1 MNVSWKTRIVARQIA
16 ALTTAVV
23 LLTGMVSGATA
34 SFADAEQTESS
45 SESSVVESEPQSEFP
60 ESESPAV
67 ESDPQA
73 EVPEDESSSQE
84 ANPETDSTS
93 PNTSEENPGTSEENE
108 VVTSNDQDQV
118 FEPSSKTEEDADAE
132 TQMSQLAS
140 PQITVAKT
148 SFSPGESVT
157 AEGSG
162 WNPNSEVE
170 FTLSESKDGK
180 RAEKLDAQK
189 GTSSDSGS
197 VAVTLT
203 LPEDFIG
210 SFQIDAKFDAKKKND
225 DQSASIEGLQVIS
238 STKLI
243 LTSDFPEYKPGSTV
257 KLAGEGWDGE
267 KRNVKI
273 QVMDRDNINEDL
285 LNGEG
290 LATVDENGKLTFS
303 FPLPADIYE
312 FEAIA
317 SEVDES
323 SRQATVTFTQELAT
337 AAGTITVR
345 KAGIRTGNT
354 TANGLEGAVFE
365 AFNVGSNTGTT
376 IPVGATP
383 VATCTTGVTGNCDL
397 SLPSIGG
404 TSDNFVVKELSAPSG
419 WVLLE
424 QFSTGDYRVN
434 VTVTAGSTVQ
444 VPSSSRRWANAKD
457 NPPLPDICGL
467 NIALLFDESNS
478 INDTEWGQM
487 KDAAKSFVDAL
498 TGTPS
503 RVALFSF
510 ASSAPAGTTRPL
522 ASVRSTADATTL
534 KNTITAMSQ
543 QGGGTNWD
551 AGLYQIA
558 QSSENYDA
566 VLFLTDGNPTFYGNP
581 TLGTGFSTLPQYV
594 EEAVHSANAVKAK
607 SNGNGG
613 GTRIIGVGIGI
624 GGTSAL
630 NLAATTGP
638 TDGSDYYTTDFDN
651 LGQVLREVA
660 IKLCGG
666 TITVEKQI
674 GTSFPGSSGSESNGW
689 PFAGVIN
696 SGGGAI
702 DPTSGSTANSNNFD
716 GLLQFKLS
724 GGTWPK
730 NVTVTETGNAPG
742 LGDFTF
748 VDAKCSIDGKDV
760 GTLNQ
765 SNKSITF
772 NIELEDSATCI
783 FLNSPDTGTIEL
795 SKVWTGQGGQTTLQ
809 IGTSANAF
817 DIAQV
822 QTGVNGTA
830 PLTTGVKTVRVG
842 TLYLSEVGGLDG
854 FAQSLQCTSSGSP
867 ITPNAEGGV
876 LVGKG
881 KDVKC
886 VFTNTFKTGS
896 LTIEK
901 TINAPANATLPA
913 SYAVSYNCGIG
924 FTGNT
929 TISPT
934 SPAVISGIPSGRTCS
949 VTEDA
954 LTPIPGYTWG
964 TPAITPASVS
974 IPNSGNAT
982 ITVANNL
989 SRDLGSLAITKTL
1002 AEGSAAFTGE
1012 FTIDYACAPA
1022 SGDEANKTGS
1032 VSITEGQ
1039 TATINSIPT
1048 GFSCTI
1054 TEDTLPTAPT
1064 GFTWSTPVITGSPA
1078 LITKNQTTNTS
1089 VENNLTANP
1098 TPPPPTPPTA
1108 TPEPV
1113 SVVNVVEPPAAGIV
1127 PETVPTE
1134 PEPPITPAPGTGVVP
1149 ATGVP
1154 TAVNAGDG
1162 PTSNDGL
1169 MLLMWLLLIGTV
1181 STAVTWGLIRWT
1193 DPEKFDHME
1202 KVHTK

>member
-1 MNVSWKTRIVARQIA
+1 MNVSRKTRIAARQITA
-16 ALTTAVV
+16 FTTAFV
-23 LLTGMVSGATA
+23 LLTGMVTGATA
-34 SFADAEQTESS
+34 SFADTEQPTSITESPA
-45 SESSVVESEPQSEFP
+45 VESEPQSESP
-60 ESESPAV
+60 EV
-67 ESDPQA
+67 ESDPQI
-73 EVPEDESSSQE
+73 EVPEDESASPE
-84 ANPETDSTS
+84 EKPETDSQS
-93 PNTSEENPGTSEENE
+93 PDASEENPDAAEENE
-108 VVTSNDQDQV
+108 VLTTDEQDSG
-118 FEPSSKTEEDADAE
+118 FGPSSQIEEGAEVE
-132 TQMSQLAS
+132 TQMVQLAS

-148 SFSPGESVT
+148 SYSPGESVT

-180 RAEKLDAQK
+180 KAEKLDSQK

-203 LPEDFIG
+203 LPKDFIG
-210 SFQIDAKFDAKKKND
+210 SFQIDAKFDAKKKSD
-225 DQSASIEGLQVIS
+225 DQSASIQGLEVIS
-238 STKLI
+238 LSKLI
-243 LTSDFPEYKPGSTV
+243 LTSDSPEYKPGSTV
-257 KLAGEGWDGE
+257 KLAGEGWDGN

-273 QVMDRDNINEDL
+273 QVTDKEEKGKDL
-285 LNGEG
+285 LDGQGFAN
-290 LATVDENGKLTFS
+290 VDADGNLTFS
-303 FPLPADIYE
+303 FPLPADISE
-312 FEAIA
+312 FEVTAT
-317 SEVDES
+317 EVDDS
-323 SRQATVTFTQELAT
+323 SRQATVFFTQELAT
-337 AAGTITVR
+337 VAGTITVR

-354 TANGLEGAVFE
+354 TANGLEGAEFE
-365 AFNVGSNTGTT
+365 AFNVGSNTDTS
-376 IPVGATP
+376 IPSGASP
-383 VATCTTGVTGNCDL
+383 VATCTTDVTGNCDL
-397 SLPSIGG
+397 SLPSISGS
-404 TSDNFVVKELSAPSG
+404 SDNFVVKEKSAPSG

-424 QFSTGDYRVN
+424 KFSTGDYRVN
-434 VTVTAGSTVQ
+434 VTVATGATVQ

-522 ASVRSTADATTL
+522 ASVRSVADATTL
-534 KNTITAMSQ
+534 KNTISAMSQ

-581 TLGTGFSTLPQYV
+581 TLGSGRSTLPQYV

-638 TDGSDYYTTDFDN
+638 IDGSDYYTTDFDN
-651 LGQVLREVA
+651 LGQVLKDVA
-660 IKLCGG
+660 TKLCGG

-674 GTSFPGSSGSESNGW
+674 GTAFPGSSNSESNGW

-696 SGGGAI
+696 SGGGVI
-702 DPTSGSTANSNNFD
+702 DPTSGSTVNSNGFD

-748 VDAKCSIDGKDV
+748 VDAKCSINGTNI

-765 SNKSITF
+765 ANRSITF
-772 NIELEDSATCI
+772 SMELEDSATCI

-809 IGTSANAF
+809 IGSAANTSN
-817 DIAQV
+817 IAQV
-822 QTGVNGTA
+822 QTGVNGAA
-830 PLTTGVKTVRVG
+830 PLTTGEKTVRVG
-842 TLYLSEVGGLDG
+842 TFYLSEVGGLDEYT
-854 FAQSLQCTSSGSP
+854 QSLQCTSSGSP
-867 ITPNAEGGV
+867 ITTTPEGGV

-886 VFTNTFKTGS
+886 VFTNTFKTGT

-901 TINAPANATLPA
+901 TINAPASATLPT
-913 SYAVSYNCGIG
+913 SYAVSYNCGAG

-934 SPAVISGIPSGRTCS
+934 SSALISGIPSGRTCS
-949 VTEDA
+949 VAEDA

-989 SRDLGSLAITKTL
+989 TRDLGSLAITKTL
-1002 AEGSAAFTGE
+1002 AEGSVAFTDD
-1012 FTIDYACAPA
+1012 FTIDYACTPA
-1022 SGDEANKTGS
+1022 SGDEASKTGS
-1032 VSITEGQ
+1032 VTIAAGETGTIT
-1039 TATINSIPT
+1039 AIPT

-1078 LITKNQTTNTS
+1078 LITKGETTPTS

-1098 TPPPPTPPTA
+1098 TPPPPIPPTQ

-1113 SVVNVVEPPAAGIV
+1113 VAVEVAVPPAAGVV
-1127 PETVPTE
+1127 PETPPTE
-1134 PEPPITPAPGTGVVP
+1134 PELPITPAPGTGVAP
-1149 ATGVP
+1149 PSGVP

-1162 PTSNDGL
+1162 PTSNDGF
-1169 MLLMWLLLIGTV
+1169 MLIIWLLLIATI
-1181 STAVTWGLIRWT
+1181 STAVTWGLTRWI
-1193 DPEKFDHME
+1193 DPEESDRAD
-1202 KVHTK
+1202 KVHFQ

>member
-1 MNVSWKTRIVARQIA
+1 MNVSWKTRIVARRFA

-23 LLTGMVSGATA
+23 LLTGMVTGATA
-34 SFADAEQTESS
+34 SFANTEQTTSAT
-45 SESSVVESEPQSEFP
+45 
-60 ESESPAV
+60 ESPAV
-67 ESDPQA
+67 ESKPQN
-73 EVPEDESSSQE
+73 ETPVVESETQPDMTEDETSSPE
-84 ANPETDSTS
+84 VGPETDSPS
-93 PNTSEENPGTSEENE
+93 PEASEENPDASEEID
-108 VVTSNDQDQV
+108 VVTPDFQDQ
-118 FEPSSKTEEDADAE
+118 ETASSSKNEETADPE
-132 TQMSQLAS
+132 TQMAKLNS
-140 PQITVAKT
+140 PQVTVSKT
-148 SFSPGESVT
+148 SYSIGESVV

-180 RAEKLDAQK
+180 KGKSLDSQK
-189 GTSSDSGS
+189 GTSSDGGS

-203 LPEDFIG
+203 LPKNFIG
-210 SFQIDAKFDAKKKND
+210 SFQIDAKFDAKKKSD
-225 DQSASIEGLQVIS
+225 DQSASIQGLEVVS
-238 STKLI
+238 PSKLI
-243 LTSDFPEYKPGSTV
+243 LTSDSPEYMPGSTV
-257 KLAGEGWDGE
+257 NLAGEGWDGK

-273 QVMDRDNINEDL
+273 QVTDIEDKERDL
-285 LNGEG
+285 LDGKG
-290 LATVDENGKLTFS
+290 FATVDENGKLTFS

-312 FEAIA
+312 FEATA
-317 SEVDES
+317 TEVADS
-323 SRQATVTFTQELAT
+323 SRQATVSFAQELA
-337 AAGTITVR
+337 AVAGTITVR

-365 AFNVGSNTGTT
+365 AFNVGSSEDTT
-376 IPVGATP
+376 IPSGASP
-383 VATCTTGVTGNCDL
+383 VATCTTDLSGLCNL
-397 SLPSIGG
+397 SLPSISGG
-404 TSDNFVVKELSAPSG
+404 SDNFVVKEVSAPSG
-419 WVLLE
+419 WLLLDK
-424 QFSTGDYRVN
+424 FSTGDYRVN
-434 VTVTAGSTVQ
+434 VTVATGSTVQ
-444 VPSSSRRWANAKD
+444 VPSSTRRWANAKV

-478 INDTEWGQM
+478 ISDTEWGQM

-510 ASSAPAGTTRPL
+510 ASSAPAGTTKPL
-522 ASVRSTADATTL
+522 ASVRSVSDATAL
-534 KNTITAMSQ
+534 KNTINAMSQ

-551 AGLYQIA
+551 AGLFQIA

-566 VLFLTDGNPTFYGNP
+566 VLFLTDGNPTFYSNP
-581 TLGTGFSTLPQYV
+581 TLGLGNTTLPQYV

-638 TDGSDYYTTDFDN
+638 TDGSDYYTTDFNN
-651 LGQVLREVA
+651 LGQILKEVA
-660 IKLCGG
+660 TKLCGG
-666 TITVEKQI
+666 TITVQKQI
-674 GTSFPGSSGSESNGW
+674 GNTIPGSAGAESNGW
-689 PFAGVIN
+689 PFTGVIN

-702 DPTSGSTANSNNFD
+702 DPTSGSTANSNSFD

-748 VDAKCSIDGKDV
+748 ADAQCAIDGKNV
-760 GTLNQ
+760 GTLDKPNE
-765 SNKSITF
+765 SITF
-772 NIELEDSATCI
+772 SMNLEDSVTCI

-809 IGTSANAF
+809 IGSSANTSN
-817 DIAQV
+817 IAQV
-822 QTGVNGTA
+822 QTGVNGVA
-830 PLTTGVKTVRVG
+830 PLTTGVKSVRVG
-842 TLYLSEVGGLDG
+842 TYYLSEVGGLDG
-854 FAQSLQCTSSGSP
+854 YAQSLKCTSSGSP

-886 VFTNTFKTGS
+886 TFTNTFKTGS

-901 TINAPANATLPA
+901 TITAPESATLPA
-913 SYAVSYNCGIG
+913 SYAVSYNCGTG

-964 TPAITPASVS
+964 TPDITPASAS
-974 IPNSGNAT
+974 IPNSGNTT
-982 ITVANNL
+982 ITVANIL
-989 SRDLGSLAITKTL
+989 TRDLGTLQITKTL
-1002 AEGSAAFTGE
+1002 AEGSAPFTGG
-1012 FTIDYACAPA
+1012 FTINYECAPA
-1022 SGDEANKTGS
+1022 SGDEAKKTGS
-1032 VSITEGQ
+1032 VTIAAGGTE
-1039 TATINSIPT
+1039 TVKAIPT

-1054 TEDTLPTAPT
+1054 TEDTLPTAPN
-1064 GFTWSTPVITGSPA
+1064 GFTWSTPKFTGSPA
-1078 LITKNQTTNTS
+1078 LITKGETTNTS
-1089 VENNLTANP
+1089 VENNLTAIP
-1098 TPPPPTPPTA
+1098 TPPPTPV
-1108 TPEPV
+1108 TPEPTPV
-1113 SVVNVVEPPAAGIV
+1113 AIIDVVTPPPVGITPEPI
-1127 PETVPTE
+1127 PTS
-1134 PEPPITPAPGTGVVP
+1134 PEPPITPSPGTGVP
-1149 ATGVP
+1149 PTTGVP

-1162 PTSNDGL
+1162 PTSNDGF
-1169 MLLMWLLLIGTV
+1169 MLVMWLLLIATI
-1181 STAVTWGLIRWT
+1181 STAVTWGLARWI
-1193 DPEKFDHME
+1193 DPEKAENMD
-1202 KVHTK
+1202 KARLK